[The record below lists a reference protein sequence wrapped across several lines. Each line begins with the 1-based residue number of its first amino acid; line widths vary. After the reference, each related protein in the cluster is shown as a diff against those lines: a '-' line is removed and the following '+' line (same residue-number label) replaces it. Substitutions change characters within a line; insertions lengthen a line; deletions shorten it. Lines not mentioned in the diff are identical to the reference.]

1 MTNPERYQLINDTIN
16 AGNPTLKEGQ
26 HVTVYQWRAGDLV
39 KYDTGIINRI
49 LQNGKIEV
57 NLTHKRDRAY
67 FRPHLVR

>member
-1 MTNPERYQLINDTIN
+1 MTNGERYQLINDTIN
-16 AGNPTLKEGQ
+16 AGNPTLAEGQ

-49 LQNGKIEV
+49 LKNGKVEV
-57 NLTHKRDRAY
+57 NLTHKRDREY